1 MAKNTVKELT
11 PRAKESIILT
21 AQKAIEKGL
30 NAQEAIKAIAARL
43 VKLGLVENDGKY
55 NQMLSVALSCYN
67 MEKAKKEGK
76 KPLEVFPQY
85 AAFKQTTTNKLSDY
99 GAFADMWEILLRM
112 YTKPEWAIQF
122 SDMHVKRQYDVDI
135 TIRGKKCEVG
145 TNGKTFAE
153 STEEEASAGRYDYI
167 LYTVLDDDEK
177 QAFFRMV
184 KTGRVK
190 EAMQQ
195 AARMTYCFE
204 KNQFFSLLSEKCGRA
219 PMVKYKETA
228 GYWQVIYNPS
238 KHTAFL
244 KMVEAEK
251 IPTLDNWIKSL

>member
-1 MAKNTVKELT
+1 MKNTVKELT

-30 NAQEAIKAIAARL
+30 SAPDAIKAISARL
-43 VKLGLVENDGKY
+43 VKLGLVEGEGNF
-55 NQMLSVALSCYN
+55 NQMLSVALACYN

-76 KPLEVFPQY
+76 KPLEIMPQY
-85 AAFKQTTTNKLSDY
+85 AAFKQATSKKLSDY
-99 GAFADMWEILLRM
+99 GAFADMWEILLRL
-112 YTKPEWAIQF
+112 YCKPEWAIQYN
-122 SDMHVKRQYDVDI
+122 DLHVKRQYDVDI

-153 STEEEASAGRYDYI
+153 STEEEASAGKYEYI
-167 LYTVLDDDEK
+167 LYSVLDDDEK

-184 KTGRVK
+184 KTGRTS
-190 EAMQQ
+190 EAMKQ
-195 AARMTYCFE
+195 AAALTYVFPKE
-204 KNQFFSLLSEKCGRA
+204 DFFRLLSTKCGRA

-228 GYWQVIYNPS
+228 GYWQVIYNAG

-244 KMVEAEK
+244 KMVQDEK
-251 IPTLDNWIKSL
+251 IPTLADWLKK